1 MTSAVAGLVNNT
13 EFTDVTVDSPLEQ
26 RSYLYVLYVI
36 TGSQFTVHRSVLGL
50 TEPLMVR
57 AKLHGRYGIL
67 RKRERERESANVY
80 EKSCG
85 CAARSV
91 NTTSQSRSVAYR
103 YLECLKGRELRLWGT
118 EVPLAVWSRLQGQR
132 SVGMLKLC

>member
-67 RKRERERESANVY
+67 RKRERERENLQTY
-80 EKSCG
+80 TK
-85 CAARSV
+85 
-91 NTTSQSRSVAYR
+91 N
-103 YLECLKGRELRLWGT
+103 
-118 EVPLAVWSRLQGQR
+118 LAVVPRGL
-132 SVGMLKLC
+132 